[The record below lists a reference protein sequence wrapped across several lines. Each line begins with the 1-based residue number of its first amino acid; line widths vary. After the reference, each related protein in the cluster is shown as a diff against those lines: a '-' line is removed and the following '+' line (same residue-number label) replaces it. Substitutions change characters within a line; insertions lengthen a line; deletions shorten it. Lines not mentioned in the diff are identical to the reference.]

1 MSSGAESNDGQIEFA
16 AQGCITA
23 KGVRVEECGVKIDLL
38 DPENYRT
45 RHPYEM
51 YRWLRE
57 NDPIHWHEEPQG
69 PGFWALMR
77 HADVRAME
85 SDSETYSSEP
95 LTVIVDS
102 EPYGDADHKL
112 LIYSDP
118 PGHTVRRKF
127 LGAELNPL
135 PVRSQSAHMQEVV
148 TEIIDEVIERGECDL
163 VEEVAGRLASFVI
176 ADMMGL
182 SRAEALELFPAA
194 EILTRGLSAEDPE
207 AAEATRVVFTHAARA
222 WNDRR
227 AHPGADWLSR
237 LANGEVGGRPMDE
250 MQFQLDFL
258 LLINAGS
265 DTTRNVV
272 ASGMGALFEHA
283 EAYQDM
289 AAARDDSLLASAVE
303 EILRWTPPISYQRR
317 TVTRDTEL
325 GGQKL
330 AKGDKVAGFYGAAN
344 RDPAVFDDPDTF
356 DIRRPVNPHLT
367 FGAGRHFCLG
377 SHLARLELITMF
389 RELTRRIPDM
399 QPAAPAEYY
408 DYAELSATAG
418 PKRMPVTFTPGPRI
432 GTA

>member
-1 MSSGAESNDGQIEFA
+1 M
-16 AQGCITA
+16 
-23 KGVRVEECGVKIDLL
+23 KIDLL
-38 DPENYRT
+38 HPENYRT

-57 NDPIHWHEEPQG
+57 NDPVHWHEEPQG
-69 PGFWALMR
+69 PGFWALVR

-85 SDSETYSSEP
+85 SDSDTYSSEP

-112 LIYSDP
+112 LIYSDA

-127 LGAELNPL
+127 LGAELNPI
-135 PVRSQSAHMQEVV
+135 PVRSQSAHMHEVV

-163 VEEVAGRLASFVI
+163 VEEIAGRLASFVI

-182 SRAEALELFPAA
+182 SRAEALELYPAA
-194 EILTRGLSAEDPE
+194 EILTRGLSSDDPE
-207 AAEATRVVFTHAARA
+207 AAEATRIVFTHAARA
-222 WNDRR
+222 WSDRR
-227 AHPGADWLSR
+227 EDPGTDWLSR
-237 LANGEVGGRPMDE
+237 LANGEVDGRPMDE

-272 ASGMGALFEHA
+272 ASGMGALFEHP
-283 EAYQDM
+283 EAYQAIAED
-289 AAARDDSLLASAVE
+289 AWLLPGAVE

-317 TVTRDTEL
+317 TVTRDAEL

-330 AKGDKVAGFYGAAN
+330 AKGDKVVGFYGAAN
-344 RDPAVFDDPDTF
+344 RDPAVFASPDTF
-356 DIRRPVNPHLT
+356 DIRRGMNPHLT

-389 RELTRRIPDM
+389 GELARRIPDM
-399 QPAAPAEYY
+399 QPAGPVEHF

-418 PKRMPVTFTPGPRI
+418 PMRMPVAFTPGPRV
-432 GTA
+432 GAG